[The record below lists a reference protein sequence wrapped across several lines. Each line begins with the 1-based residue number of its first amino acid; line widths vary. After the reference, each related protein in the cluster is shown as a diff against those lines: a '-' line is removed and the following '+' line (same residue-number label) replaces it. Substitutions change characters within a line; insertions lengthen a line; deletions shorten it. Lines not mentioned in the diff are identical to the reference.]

1 VAGRPSR
8 RKAGFET
15 FTATPSMLWSR
26 MLGKLLTTAVLA
38 TTLAHGGEPSRIPAR
53 RVVLVHGIF
62 QNDWRCFGF
71 LRHDLEQRGIECLVP
86 SLKPADGR
94 DGLPVMARQ
103 LQREIEARFGQER
116 VVVIAFSMGGL
127 ISRHYLQELGG
138 SNRCDG
144 FFTISTP
151 HHGTKAAHLFYGE
164 GARQMRPGSAFLTR
178 LATTEDRLGDMPV
191 ISYRTPADLIIL
203 PSTSSEWAR
212 AENIRVPCPL
222 HPMMTFSP
230 RVRRDILQR
239 LSTPR

>member
-1 VAGRPSR
+1 
-8 RKAGFET
+8 
-15 FTATPSMLWSR
+15 
-26 MLGKLLTTAVLA
+26 MLGKLLTTALLTA
-38 TTLAHGGEPSRIPAR
+38 TLARGGEPAKIPAKR
-53 RVVLVHGIF
+53 AVLVHGIF

-103 LQREIEARFGQER
+103 LQHEIQGRFGNER

-127 ISRHYLQELGG
+127 ISRYYLQELGG
-138 SNRCDG
+138 AERCDG
-144 FFTISTP
+144 LVTISTP

-164 GARQMRPGSAFLTR
+164 GARQMRPGSEFLTH
-178 LATTEDRLGDMPV
+178 LAATEDRLGSMPAV
-191 ISYRTPADLIIL
+191 SYRTPADLVIL
-203 PSTSSEWAR
+203 PSTSSEWSR
-212 AENIRVPCPL
+212 AENISVPCPL

-239 LSTPR
+239 LATPR